1 MITKTIFTLLMVAVS
16 STSILLST
24 SSLYGQDD
32 APKKPE
38 VIELEGTMEGG
49 KLFIVDEDGEK
60 QEVDTA
66 SARSVSI
73 SNSVKVVEQ
82 DGEIVQVVGGIATIV
97 EQDGQKKVIRFENA
111 DGDAGMNFGVEM
123 HIGGMHD
130 KHDEQI
136 QAMLDQIQIRAGNM
150 HDFPRGPN
158 VFRMNRGEVGK
169 YMVGVH
175 CSPVSEVLR
184 GHLQLDESIGL
195 MVDAVS
201 PDSPAFDAGI
211 EQHDILLFAD
221 DQSVATR
228 AELTK
233 AVELAGEE
241 GRALT
246 LTYIHRGEEQTAEV
260 TPKERPAGQANRV
273 RPHILWPDRP
283 GQAPQ
288 MPQFRIQELGPGVII
303 PGPGA
308 ILPDDMNPEMD
319 EIIQR
324 LQKDMEQMRLEIRG
338 MNLQDR

>member
-1 MITKTIFTLLMVAVS
+1 
-16 STSILLST
+16 
-24 SSLYGQDD
+24 
-32 APKKPE
+32 
-38 VIELEGTMEGG
+38 
-49 KLFIVDEDGEK
+49 
-60 QEVDTA
+60 
-66 SARSVSI
+66 
-73 SNSVKVVEQ
+73 
-82 DGEIVQVVGGIATIV
+82 
-97 EQDGQKKVIRFENA
+97 
-111 DGDAGMNFGVEM
+111 
-123 HIGGMHD
+123 
-130 KHDEQI
+130 
-136 QAMLDQIQIRAGNM
+136 
-150 HDFPRGPN
+150 
-158 VFRMNRGEVGK
+158 
-169 YMVGVH
+169 
-175 CSPVSEVLR
+175 
-184 GHLQLDESIGL
+184 
-195 MVDAVS
+195 MVDAIS